1 MVCCF
6 IWKYMT
12 NHLWLSRSVPAAISA
27 GNGQHRIVEIRRD
40 SMRFEFDKKNWTTI
54 AEGEKDCYLLTNGLG
69 GYSGLSVTGA
79 AARGDQALL
88 MSAKRAPNVRM
99 HLVTNLFEKLVI
111 DGQAH
116 ILTSQRMKSGA
127 DYEGFRYLE
136 KFVYDDFDITAPV
149 WTFQVDGVTITKHLL
164 MAHDENTVAVK
175 YDVDNPAGKNV
186 TLELTP
192 LLRFTSKKED
202 FDASQDLE
210 AYKIKSCGEDA
221 YEKDACKEGACTNGI
236 RENDLCSTGE
246 NAGQPDTLYC
256 ITGNDSQLYLMA
268 NAKLHA
274 QKPCLFGEMYFSQ
287 DERDGRVAYG
297 NAFSICALKEQIQTK
312 NDIYVIFGTKYYEG
326 IDAKGLYE
334 QIKRQNKERKDQLL
348 AQAGLTSELGRQL
361 VLSADAYVVRR
372 DSTDGKSIIAGYP
385 FFEDWGRDT
394 MISLAGATMVTGRFE
409 ECKSILRT
417 FAKYVKNGLLPNL
430 FPEGGEI
437 PRYNSADAPL
447 LFVNAVYE
455 YMEYSGDQA
464 FKDEILPILEQII
477 DAYKN
482 GTDFHIKMDS
492 DGLVMAGA
500 DLEQLTW
507 MDVRVGDFLPT
518 PRHGKPVEINAYWYS
533 ALMIM
538 HELTKD
544 RTYQELAARVKTSFQ
559 EKFWNEK
566 EQCLKDVLSGKADEN
581 QIRCNQIWAL
591 TMPFTML
598 PAEKEILVIKK
609 VKDELYTTVGLRTLA
624 KDDPD
629 FHSVYIGPMEQR
641 DRAYHQGTVWA
652 FPLGAYYRACIK
664 YASQCADSDE
674 KGRIRTELSQ
684 GFDALTDW
692 LREGC
697 VAQIAE
703 IYDGETPTVS
713 RGCFAQA
720 WSVTELLRAV
730 SDFEKAK

>member
-1 MVCCF
+1 
-6 IWKYMT
+6 
-12 NHLWLSRSVPAAISA
+12 
-27 GNGQHRIVEIRRD
+27 
-40 SMRFEFDKKNWTTI
+40 MRFEFDKKNWTTI
-54 AEGEKDCYLLTNGLG
+54 VEGEKDCYLLANGLG
-69 GYSGLSVTGA
+69 GYSSLSVIGA

-88 MSAKRAPNVRM
+88 MSAQKAPNVRM
-99 HLVTNLFEKLVI
+99 HLVTNVFEKLVVG
-111 DGQAH
+111 DQEH
-116 ILTSQRMKSGA
+116 ILTSQRMRSGT
-127 DYEGFRYLE
+127 DYEGFQYLE
-136 KFVYDDFDITAPV
+136 KFVYDDFDVNAPA
-149 WTFQVDGVTITKHLL
+149 WTFCVDGVTVTKHML
-164 MAHDENTVAVK
+164 MVHDENTVAVK
-175 YDVDNPAGKNV
+175 YEVEDAAGRDV

-202 FDASQDLE
+202 FDAARNIDE
-210 AYKIKSCGEDA
+210 YHVKTCD
-221 YEKDACKEGACTNGI
+221 
-236 RENDLCSTGE
+236 TGG
-246 NAGQPDTLYC
+246 NTALPDRSYC
-256 ITGNDSQLYLMA
+256 IAGGDLQLYITTNA
-268 NAKLHA
+268 NL
-274 QKPCLFGEMYFSQ
+274 QTYQPRLFGEMYFSQ

-297 NAFSICALKEQIQTK
+297 DVFSSCTLSEQIHTQ
-312 NDIYVIFGTKYYEG
+312 NDIYVIFGTKRCEDS
-326 IDAKGLYE
+326 DAKKLYE
-334 QIKRQNKERKDQLL
+334 QFERQNRDRKEQLL
-348 AQAGLTSELGRQL
+348 AQAGLSSELGRQL

-372 DSTDGKSIIAGYP
+372 ESTNGMSIIAGYP

-394 MISLAGATMVTGRFE
+394 MISLAGAAMITGRFE

-455 YMEYSGDQA
+455 YMEYSGDKA
-464 FKDEILPILEQII
+464 FREEILPVLEQII
-477 DAYKN
+477 NAYKN

-492 DGLVMAGA
+492 DGLIMAGA

-538 HELTKD
+538 YELT
-544 RTYQELAARVKTSFQ
+544 QEAAYRDLAAQVKASFQ
-559 EKFWNEK
+559 EKFWNES
-566 EQCLKDVLSGKADEN
+566 EQCLKDVLSGKSDED

-598 PAEKEILVIKK
+598 PVEKEILVIKK
-609 VKDELYTTVGLRTLA
+609 VRDELYTTVGLRTLA

-629 FHSVYIGPMEQR
+629 FHSIYIGPMEER

-652 FPLGAYYRACIK
+652 FPLGAYYRACIR
-664 YASQCADSDE
+664 YAGKCADTSGKE
-674 KGRIRTELSQ
+674 RIMAELAQ
-684 GFDALTDW
+684 GFEALADW

-697 VAQIAE
+697 VGQIAE
-703 IYDGETPTVS
+703 IYDGGTPTVS

-720 WSVTELLRAV
+720 WSVTELLRGV
-730 SDFEKAK
+730 YDYEKAKMNEM

>member
-1 MVCCF
+1 
-6 IWKYMT
+6 
-12 NHLWLSRSVPAAISA
+12 
-27 GNGQHRIVEIRRD
+27 
-40 SMRFEFDKKNWTTI
+40 MRFEFDKKNWTTI
-54 AEGEKDCYLLTNGLG
+54 VEGEKDCYLLANGLG
-69 GYSGLSVTGA
+69 GYSSLSVIGA

-88 MSAKRAPNVRM
+88 MSAQKAPNVRM
-99 HLVTNLFEKLVI
+99 HLVTNVFEKLVVG
-111 DGQAH
+111 DQEH
-116 ILTSQRMKSGA
+116 ILTSQRMRSGT
-127 DYEGFRYLE
+127 DYEGFQYLE
-136 KFVYDDFDITAPV
+136 KFVYDDFDVNAPA
-149 WTFQVDGVTITKHLL
+149 WTFCVDGVTVTKHML
-164 MAHDENTVAVK
+164 MVHDENTVAVK
-175 YDVDNPAGKNV
+175 YEVEDAAGRDV

-202 FDASQDLE
+202 FDAARNIDE
-210 AYKIKSCGEDA
+210 YHVKTCD
-221 YEKDACKEGACTNGI
+221 
-236 RENDLCSTGE
+236 TGG
-246 NAGQPDTLYC
+246 NTALPDRSYC
-256 ITGNDSQLYLMA
+256 IAGGDLQLYITTNA
-268 NAKLHA
+268 NL
-274 QKPCLFGEMYFSQ
+274 QTYQPRLFGEMYFSQ

-297 NAFSICALKEQIQTK
+297 DAFSSCTLSEQIHTK
-312 NDIYVIFGTKYYEG
+312 NDIYVIFGTKRCEDS
-326 IDAKGLYE
+326 DAKKLYE
-334 QIKRQNKERKDQLL
+334 QFERQNRDRKEQLL
-348 AQAGLTSELGRQL
+348 AQAGLSSELGRQL

-372 DSTDGKSIIAGYP
+372 ESTNGMSIIAGYP

-394 MISLAGATMVTGRFE
+394 MISLAGAAMITGRFE

-455 YMEYSGDQA
+455 YMEYSGDKA
-464 FKDEILPILEQII
+464 FREEILPVLEQII
-477 DAYKN
+477 NAYKN

-492 DGLVMAGA
+492 DGLIMAGA

-538 HELTKD
+538 YELT
-544 RTYQELAARVKTSFQ
+544 QEAAYRDLAAQVKASFQ
-559 EKFWNEK
+559 EKFWNES
-566 EQCLKDVLSGKADEN
+566 EQCLKDVLSGKSDED

-598 PAEKEILVIKK
+598 PVEKEILVIKK
-609 VKDELYTTVGLRTLA
+609 VRDELYTTVGLRTLA

-629 FHSVYIGPMEQR
+629 FHSIYIGPMEER

-652 FPLGAYYRACIK
+652 FPLGAYYRACIR
-664 YASQCADSDE
+664 YAGKCADTSGKE
-674 KGRIRTELSQ
+674 RIMAELAQ
-684 GFDALTDW
+684 GFEALADW

-697 VAQIAE
+697 VGQIAE
-703 IYDGETPTVS
+703 IYDGGTPTVS

-720 WSVTELLRAV
+720 WSVTELLRGV
-730 SDFEKAK
+730 YDYEKAKMNEM